1 MRNKMEKSRIVIHFV
16 ESSQLPDREYGG
28 VCEYQFT
35 GNYVVV
41 FHDTTKRDVFP
52 LEIVGQ
58 IEYEY
63 NV

>member
-1 MRNKMEKSRIVIHFV
+1 MEQSNIVVHFV
-16 ESSQLPDREYGG
+16 PSTGLPPREYTG

-35 GNYVVV
+35 GNYVIV